1 MIGRDFWSV
10 VFAVAWRVL
19 HNVFTT
25 PSLFL
30 PGMIFPLF
38 FLTAFAGGLSRVESI
53 PGFDFP
59 NGYTAFQF
67 VFVLLQSAA
76 FGGVFTGFGIARDF
90 EYGFARRLLLA
101 APRRSGIVAGYTLAA
116 VGRWAVTATILTIV
130 ALAVGMQVGGS
141 GVNLVALYAL
151 ALIVNLAG
159 TLWASGIAM
168 RLRTVQAGPIMQ
180 LPVFLLLFFA
190 PVYVPLTLLHGWLHS
205 VASVNPTTAFLE
217 AGRGLISGSTDHV
230 SVAFPLAIG
239 LAVAL
244 SVWAWRGLRSAERAA
259 L

>member
-1 MIGRDFWSV
+1 MNDVIPVAR
-10 VFAVAWRVL
+10 AVAWRTL
-19 HNVFTT
+19 HKFFTDPT
-25 PSLFL
+25 FLLPSV
-30 PGMIFPLF
+30 MFPLF
-38 FLTAFAGGLSRVESI
+38 FFTAFVGALSRIKDV

-59 NGYTAFQF
+59 SGYTAFQF

-101 APRRSGIVAGYTLAA
+101 APRRGGLVAGYALAA
-116 VGRWAVTATILTIV
+116 VGRWAVTATVLTIV

-141 GVNLVALYAL
+141 GVDLVALYAL

-180 LPVFLLLFFA
+180 LPVFLTLFFA
-190 PVYVPLTLLHGWLHS
+190 PVYVPLTLLSGWLHA
-205 VASVNPTTAFLE
+205 VASVNPATSLLE
-217 AGRGLISGSTDHV
+217 AGRSLISGSTDHV
-230 SVAFPLAIG
+230 SVAFLVAIAM
-239 LAVAL
+239 AVGL